1 MSDVKYNSFENKI
14 MALMVSLLFAIFF
27 ITVNWESV
35 FGNQFEDRHVY
46 YFIFQG
52 KPDYDIEFNKETFFF
67 FLFNEQLWNKGVRWL
82 NVSVGLSLDE
92 IFGGVTFLIALSY
105 SYFVAVRVGLAAVP
119 LIINPIFIDLACSQL
134 RMAAAMVLLLLAF
147 NTRIRILALIFVC
160 AAFFIHTASFL
171 FCFIVFVVHF
181 VIKWS
186 EKYNFQN
193 IVSCTLLVITGAIV
207 AIAVGPLRVWILEF
221 FGDRR
226 VNYDVDASTWSYAS
240 IWVFLLGM
248 AYFQRR
254 EFFRD
259 YSNAI
264 AVTFLSV
271 FVFCTAFSVYGLRFL
286 SAALPFIFVAL
297 FRFGTVERP
306 LVILIFL
313 AFSIVQWIYWVR

>member
-1 MSDVKYNSFENKI
+1 MNSVRENI
-14 MALMVSLLFAIFF
+14 FDSRLVVVLVAFIFAFTFTSID
-27 ITVNWESV
+27 WEYV
-35 FGNQFEDRHVY
+35 FGNKLEDRHVY

-52 KPDYDIEFNKETFFF
+52 KPDYDIDFNVDTFFF
-67 FLFNEQLWNKGVRWL
+67 YLFNEQLWNKGVRWL
-82 NVSVGLSLDE
+82 NISVGLSLDE
-92 IFGGVTFLIALSY
+92 IFSGVTFFVALSY
-105 SYFVAVRVGLAAVP
+105 SYFVGSRVGIAAIP
-119 LIINPIFIDLACSQL
+119 LIVNPIFIDLAYSQL

-147 NTRIRILALIFVC
+147 NSRVKVFGFALVC

-181 VIKWS
+181 VIKFS
-186 EKYNFQN
+186 EKYNYQN
-193 IVSCTLLVITGAIV
+193 IVSCSLLVLTGATV
-207 AIAVGPLRVWILEF
+207 AIVVGPLRVWILEF

-240 IWVFLLGM
+240 VWVFLLAM
-248 AYFQRR
+248 SYFQRR

-286 SAALPFIFVAL
+286 AAALPFIFVAL
-297 FRFGTVERP
+297 FRFGHVERP